1 MLISLSALLKSII
14 PLFHLSLT
22 IPPMVV
28 SLSSL
33 LQSIIPLFLLSLT
46 IHPILVA
53 YSFVVIS
60 GELFIHFHNCIYMR
74 TTVKFASSLPNTAL
88 IIRVLITISTILLT
102 FSSRSTRGKLA
113 LVDTALT
120 NSSHS
125 CYDSEVGIEL
135 TISEMKGACS
145 DDSAI
150 WSLRCRIKQ
159 SYTRNLK
166 SLAWVFAS
174 LQRPCH
180 KLSQFFKSRTH
191 FYL

>member
-1 MLISLSALLKSII
+1 MLICLSA
-14 PLFHLSLT
+14 
-22 IPPMVV
+22 
-28 SLSSL
+28 L

-53 YSFVVIS
+53 YSFVVVS
-60 GELFIHFHNCIYMR
+60 GELFIHFDNCINMT
-74 TTVKFASSLPNTAL
+74 TTVIFASSLPNTAL
-88 IIRVLITISTILLT
+88 IIRVLTTISTTLLT

-113 LVDTALT
+113 LADRALT

-135 TISEMKGACS
+135 TISEVKGAYP

-150 WSLRCRIKQ
+150 WSLLCRIKQ
-159 SYTRNLK
+159 SYMRNLK
-166 SLAWVFAS
+166 SLAWVLAS